1 MNNYSSITNRKDYT
15 LSIHC
20 SYDTYMQ
27 FKNTYM
33 KAKRIKKFKSHEEF
47 LLSMLHAYEN
57 MLVEERLRK

>member
-1 MNNYSSITNRKDYT
+1 
-15 LSIHC
+15 
-20 SYDTYMQ
+20 MQ

>member
-1 MNNYSSITNRKDYT
+1 MNNYKSINNFKDYT

-20 SYDTYMQ
+20 SYDTYIL

-47 LLSMLHAYEN
+47 LVSMLHAYEN
-57 MLVEERLRK
+57 MIVEERLKK